1 MSESFIRCQ
10 YQHDEQHYHAFSFHC
25 SWSILV
31 MRSPGA
37 HIGRRTLPAVTR
49 LQMRR
54 EMHAK
59 HRHPGYQQ
67 RLRGPRPKAR
77 AQNVGRISSRHLG
90 PCRLG
95 SVQP

>member
-1 MSESFIRCQ
+1 MHSRE
-10 YQHDEQHYHAFSFHC
+10 
-25 SWSILV
+25 
-31 MRSPGA
+31 A
-37 HIGRRTLPAVTR
+37 HIGRRKLPALMHLQMGLQMRFRMRFRMR
-49 LQMRR
+49 LQMRFRMRR

-67 RLRGPRPKAR
+67 RWRGPRPKAQ
-77 AQNVGRISSRHLG
+77 AQDAGRISSRHLG